1 MHTDVRCDVVYIPH
15 GTAAGGWLSAS
26 DIFFVIKLRT
36 ARPRGFRFGRPRT
49 TFRRATAV
57 FNPLRTVY
65 RTLRGAVPN
74 PFRDI
79 LPRWARRRTVLR
91 RR

>member
-1 MHTDVRCDVVYIPH
+1 LFIYPTHRYLWLVVRR
-15 GTAAGGWLSAS
+15 L
-26 DIFFVIKLRT
+26 IFFVIKIRT
-36 ARPRGFRFGRPRT
+36 ARPRAFRFGRPRT
-49 TFRRATAV
+49 TLRRATAV

-65 RTLRGAVPN
+65 RTLRRAVPN

-79 LPRWARRRTVLR
+79 LPRWARRRTVFR